1 MKRII
6 NNKLYDTEK
15 AKKIE
20 RKIVKMNKYQ
30 WIVKIIDYIILI
42 GAILLT
48 TNGNFQL
55 AVVIF
60 LYCIYS
66 RIGLIIDLIIIRK
79 GANYDR

>member
-1 MKRII
+1 
-6 NNKLYDTEK
+6 
-15 AKKIE
+15 
-20 RKIVKMNKYQ
+20 MNKYQ

-66 RIGLIIDLIIIRK
+66 KIGLIIDVIIIRK

>member
-1 MKRII
+1 
-6 NNKLYDTEK
+6 
-15 AKKIE
+15 
-20 RKIVKMNKYQ
+20 MNKYQ
-30 WIVKIIDYIILI
+30 WIVKIIDYIILM

-66 RIGLIIDLIIIRK
+66 RIGLIIDLITIRR
-79 GANYDR
+79 GIQYDKWKTRRKIG

>member
-1 MKRII
+1 M
-6 NNKLYDTEK
+6 D
-15 AKKIE
+15 
-20 RKIVKMNKYQ
+20 KYQ

-66 RIGLIIDLIIIRK
+66 KIGLIIDSIIIRK
-79 GANYDR
+79 GANYDRWKIRRRISQNIWRKI

>member
-1 MKRII
+1 
-6 NNKLYDTEK
+6 
-15 AKKIE
+15 
-20 RKIVKMNKYQ
+20 MNKYQ

-66 RIGLIIDLIIIRK
+66 KIGLIIIRK
-79 GANYDR
+79 GANYDRWKIRRRISQNIWRKI

>member
-1 MKRII
+1 
-6 NNKLYDTEK
+6 
-15 AKKIE
+15 
-20 RKIVKMNKYQ
+20 MNKYQ

-66 RIGLIIDLIIIRK
+66 KISLIIDLIIIRK

>member
-1 MKRII
+1 MDQKP
-6 NNKLYDTEK
+6 
-15 AKKIE
+15 KKIE
-20 RKIVKMNKYQ
+20 RKIIKMNKYQ

-66 RIGLIIDLIIIRK
+66 KIGLIIDLIIIRK

>member
-1 MKRII
+1 
-6 NNKLYDTEK
+6 
-15 AKKIE
+15 
-20 RKIVKMNKYQ
+20 MNKYQ

-42 GAILLT
+42 GAILLA

-66 RIGLIIDLIIIRK
+66 KISLIIDLIIIRK